1 MSDFAQH
8 GGYSDGGFDQG
19 DANYSNEQQSSQRQT
34 LRTSITPVTIKQI
47 NDSTQPVPD
56 AEFQI
61 HGVNLNMV
69 SFAGVL
75 RKVENHTSAI
85 IITVEDGTGSL
96 DIRKWV
102 DENNTSAGEL
112 VEEYEALQ
120 NKYVLVTGALKIFN
134 QKKNVQ
140 TSTIVEVTDHNEI
153 IYHNLSA
160 INVHIKSQGITKSK
174 NDLFV
179 SDEPSSNKDL
189 SISDQVFQ
197 VISENTPQMPEGVP
211 IQLIAQKLSI
221 SDAQASSICFNL
233 VEGGKIY
240 SAYDDQAFLSI

>member
-1 MSDFAQH
+1 MSDFAQY
-8 GGYSDGGFDQG
+8 GGYGDGGFDQG
-19 DANYSNEQQSSQRQT
+19 ETSFSNDQQSSQRQT
-34 LRTSITPVTIKQI
+34 LRTSLTPVTIKQI
-47 NDSTQPVPD
+47 IDSTQPVPD

-75 RKVENHTSAI
+75 RKVENNTSAVVL
-85 IITVEDGTGSL
+85 TVEDGTGSL
-96 DIRKWV
+96 DIRKWI
-102 DENNTSAGEL
+102 DENTTSPGE
-112 VEEYEALQ
+112 EAEKYEALKD
-120 NKYVLVTGALKIFN
+120 KYVMVTGALKEFN
-134 QKKNVQ
+134 QKKNIQ
-140 TSTIVEVTDHNEI
+140 NSTVVEVTDHNEL

-160 INVHIKSQGITKSK
+160 INVHIKSQGITKPK

-179 SDEPSSNKDL
+179 SDEPSSNANL
-189 SISDQVFQ
+189 SISDKVFQ

-221 SDAQASSICFNL
+221 SDGQASSICFNL